1 MRKQW
6 SFFGLGL
13 NVFATGLVSMF
24 MDISSEMIY
33 PLLPLFLTDVLGSTK
48 LVVGIIEGIAESTAS
63 IIKVFSGYLSDRF
76 GRKKL
81 LMGIGYGISTLSR
94 PVIAGA
100 LSPLQVLA
108 ARTVDRFGK
117 GIRTAPRDAII
128 AESTVKDG
136 LGKAFGFHRAMD
148 TVGAVIGPSVA
159 FAILV
164 VFPGNLR
171 LVFLLSTIPG
181 IIAVFLIVLLVREKR
196 RKEDADAPR
205 PSLKISSF
213 DGRFRLYIVV
223 VAIFSIG
230 NFADAFLILRAKSLG
245 FSNELITAVYL
256 LYNVIY
262 AASSIPL
269 GIIADK
275 VGLKK
280 IVAVGLTLY
289 SIIFAGFALST
300 NALHIW
306 VLFSAY
312 GVYKGLTEGNLR
324 AYVASI
330 APAEKKATAF
340 GVYHAVAGAML
351 LPASVIAGLLWDIS
365 GPGLAF
371 AYGSVMSIIAAIVF
385 ICADRRNKGASVSVM
400 PH

>member
-81 LMGIGYGISTLSR
+81 LMGVGYGISTLSR

-108 ARTVDRFGK
+108 ARAVDRFGK

-128 AESTVKDG
+128 AESTGKDQ

-181 IIAVFLIVLLVREKR
+181 IIAVFLIVALVREKR
-196 RKEDADAPR
+196 HKEDAPR
-205 PSLKISSF
+205 PSLKIASF

-230 NFADAFLILRAKSLG
+230 NFADAFLILRAKNLG

-275 VGLKK
+275 IGLKK
-280 IVAVGLTLY
+280 IVAVGLLLY

-300 NALHIW
+300 SALHIW

-340 GVYHAVAGAML
+340 GVYHAVNGAML

-385 ICADRRNKGASVSVM
+385 VYADRRNNGASVLVM
-400 PH
+400 PR